1 MQDQTV
7 RGRIGAASGKPGAW
21 SRLSVVV
28 SPEPAASFGAQVG
41 RNSLSEELA
50 RQHGTAGRS
59 AGLGGVA
66 SRSGEQGRGQGE
78 GDGAV
83 PSRIGE
89 EGLFVG
95 GENPFGKGGRGQGR
109 RERLETVMAR
119 QKVVLCGLLTSCI
132 SSCRNKRRVSDSS
145 TDSHGSNDVGRNKP
159 SLGRLSTMGTG
170 RSLDVSNPPKNRI
183 TLIRPMSSMCHVGE
197 RLFLWLAYIF
207 RIPCSCVCR
216 LCTVWNNR

>member
-66 SRSGEQGRGQGE
+66 SR
-78 GDGAV
+78 
-83 PSRIGE
+83 
-89 EGLFVG
+89 
-95 GENPFGKGGRGQGR
+95 
-109 RERLETVMAR
+109 
-119 QKVVLCGLLTSCI
+119 
-132 SSCRNKRRVSDSS
+132 
-145 TDSHGSNDVGRNKP
+145 
-159 SLGRLSTMGTG
+159 
-170 RSLDVSNPPKNRI
+170 
-183 TLIRPMSSMCHVGE
+183 
-197 RLFLWLAYIF
+197 
-207 RIPCSCVCR
+207 
-216 LCTVWNNR
+216 

>member
-1 MQDQTV
+1 MNSRETVPLLHPSGCVPRAPRPRQMDRCCLLLWEKLRERCPHPETCLQDQTV

-28 SPEPAASFGAQVG
+28 SPEPAASFGTQVG

-119 QKVVLCGLLTSCI
+119 QKVVLCGLVQAL
-132 SSCRNKRRVSDSS
+132 RA
-145 TDSHGSNDVGRNKP
+145 
-159 SLGRLSTMGTG
+159 
-170 RSLDVSNPPKNRI
+170 LD
-183 TLIRPMSSMCHVGE
+183 LLH
-197 RLFLWLAYIF
+197 FLVPEQEARFGQLNGLP
-207 RIPCSCVCR
+207 RQQ
-216 LCTVWNNR
+216 

>member
-28 SPEPAASFGAQVG
+28 SPDPAASFGAQAG

-119 QKVVLCGLLTSCI
+119 QKVVLWAGSGAAGSDLLHFSCEQG
-132 SSCRNKRRVSDSS
+132 RVSDSS
-145 TDSHGSNDVGRNKP
+145 TDSHGVTWDAT
-159 SLGRLSTMGTG
+159 SLRWGGYRRWARGDHWT
-170 RSLDVSNPPKNRI
+170 
-183 TLIRPMSSMCHVGE
+183 
-197 RLFLWLAYIF
+197 
-207 RIPCSCVCR
+207 
-216 LCTVWNNR
+216 